1 MPTVE
6 ERLAALERAI
16 RLQNRER
23 AVQRALYVSSQQDLY
38 DRIED
43 LEVKMDQRLA
53 TIEAT
58 METRFSAL
66 EADNRAILA
75 IPREHYKKPD
85 DPA

>member
-23 AVQRALYVSSQQDLY
+23 AVQRALYVSSQQNLY

-43 LEVKMDQRLA
+43 LETKIDQRFA
-53 TIEAT
+53 AIEAT
-58 METRFSAL
+58 MEQRFTSL

-75 IPREHYKKPD
+75 ILREHYKKPG

>member
-43 LEVKMDQRLA
+43 LEVKMDQRRA

-75 IPREHYKKPD
+75 ILREHYKKPD